1 MRPLMQA
8 HLLSAAK
15 AAAAP
20 ALAAAVVLGVLVV
33 WVLTGGLG
41 TVARERIE
49 IADARAPLPTTP
61 GLTAVYLTVSD
72 TGAEGDELLSA
83 EASGAQ
89 TTMLTS
95 NQEHGGAGVM
105 TQLTG
110 ITIPAHGVVEL
121 GPYTE
126 DIMLEGVRP
135 LRIGQSMTL
144 TLTFRTLGT
153 LTVPVSVVAPGSP

>member
-1 MRPLMQA
+1 MKGQV
-8 HLLSAAK
+8 LSVVK
-15 AAAAP
+15 AAAPPVA
-20 ALAAAVVLGVLVV
+20 AAAVVLTVLVV
-33 WVLTGGLG
+33 WLLTGAFG

-61 GLTAVYLTVSD
+61 GLTAVYLTVRD
-72 TGAEGDELLSA
+72 TGAEDDELLSA
-83 EASGAQ
+83 EASGVQ
-89 TTMLTS
+89 TTMLTG
-95 NQEHGGAGVM
+95 NQERDGAGVM
-105 TQLTG
+105 TRLTG
-110 ITIPAHGVVEL
+110 IAIPAHADVEL

-135 LRIGQSMTL
+135 LHVGQTMTL

>member
-1 MRPLMQA
+1 MEG
-8 HLLSAAK
+8 HVLSVAK

-20 ALAAAVVLGVLVV
+20 VMAAAVVLGVLVV
-33 WVLTGGLG
+33 WVLTGAFG

-61 GLTAVYLTVSD
+61 GLTAVYLTMSD

-83 EASGAQ
+83 ETSGAR
-89 TTMLTS
+89 TTMLTGDR
-95 NQEHGGAGVM
+95 ERDGAGAM
-105 TQLTG
+105 TQLAG
-110 ITIPAHGVVEL
+110 ITIPAHGKVEL

-135 LRIGQSMTL
+135 LHVGQTVML

-153 LTVPVSVVAPGSP
+153 VTVPVNVVAPGSP